1 LTVGGEAGKK
11 AANETGINISAD
23 ALLRRI
29 RSTPQPDLATPK
41 VLGVDDWAK
50 RKGQSYGTIL
60 VDLEKHR
67 VIDLLPDRQAE
78 TLAAWLKQHPGVEI
92 ISRDRSNAYADG
104 ARQGAP
110 DAIQIADR
118 WHIHKNLSEAVE
130 RDLQAKPEYLRQ
142 AARIVD
148 QEATEN
154 KAELNQPVDSQGK
167 LVRWNDRR
175 RQRYEEVR
183 EFWRQGATIR
193 KIAEHF
199 GMHRRTIRMYIN
211 SDSCPERRSP
221 GKRPSQLDRHFDYL
235 SQRWSEGCHNSAEMY
250 HEICLRG
257 YSGSEALVRRAVAPW
272 RNQLPPELRRVR
284 RGPAVEK
291 PASKRKNKIVASAQQ
306 TAWLLLQNEEKLEP
320 EQKDYLAR
328 LCQCSP
334 TIEELKQ
341 LGQRFSRIL
350 RENREND
357 FDTRLNDALQ
367 NSFPE
372 MRTFANGL
380 MRDREAVEAA
390 LVYQWGNGQ
399 TEGQVNKLKT
409 LKRQMYGRAKFDLLK
424 TRMLTVP
431 GN

>member
-1 LTVGGEAGKK
+1 
-11 AANETGINISAD
+11 
-23 ALLRRI
+23 
-29 RSTPQPDLATPK
+29 
-41 VLGVDDWAK
+41 
-50 RKGQSYGTIL
+50 
-60 VDLEKHR
+60 
-67 VIDLLPDRQAE
+67 
-78 TLAAWLKQHPGVEI
+78 
-92 ISRDRSNAYADG
+92 
-104 ARQGAP
+104 
-110 DAIQIADR
+110 
-118 WHIHKNLSEAVE
+118 
-130 RDLQAKPEYLRQ
+130 
-142 AARIVD
+142 
-148 QEATEN
+148 
-154 KAELNQPVDSQGK
+154 
-167 LVRWNDRR
+167 
-175 RQRYEEVR
+175 
-183 EFWRQGATIR
+183 
-193 KIAEHF
+193 
-199 GMHRRTIRMYIN
+199 M
-211 SDSCPERRSP
+211 
-221 GKRPSQLDRHFDYL
+221 
-235 SQRWSEGCHNSAEMY
+235 
-250 HEICLRG
+250 
-257 YSGSEALVRRAVAPW
+257 
-272 RNQLPPELRRVR
+272 PPELRRVR